1 MTDLNSTI
9 LGNIKTGN
17 LFFSIIS
24 IFFSLTLIV
33 WFFLVNS
40 LRSMTYYFFLF
51 IACSEV
57 FGNVGNILLSQLAFK
72 AQSNEWQ
79 IFFINLLQVF
89 SDSSTLMLLGG
100 VSYFIYEL
108 IKNNNRTLMDKKTI
122 VISSILGISFAYS
135 LCLSLINK
143 FCLED
148 KKVIKILYLA
158 FKEDSSNIVI
168 KIIHQ
173 IIMTIYC
180 VISYYFVVNV
190 SMFIRQKAKE
200 DPNNAEKLLS
210 VGKSIYNFPLV
221 GSVGILFAWAVFG
234 MGFSSET
241 EDNNVRL
248 GHIFS
253 VFCSVFTA
261 LRGFLVFMMFIS
273 TNKVQTQIK
282 EKAERIL
289 RNMQKMNMFQLVE
302 DSNESSK
309 KTIS

>member
-9 LGNIKTGN
+9 LENLKTGN

-57 FGNVGNILLSQLAFK
+57 FGNVGNILLSQLNVNADN
-72 AQSNEWQ
+72 QLQ

-89 SDSSTLMLLGG
+89 SDCSTLMLLGG

-221 GSVGILFAWAVFG
+221 GSVGILFAWGVFG

-241 EDNNVRL
+241 EDNVRL

-253 VFCSVFTA
+253 VFCCVFTA

>member
-1 MTDLNSTI
+1 
-9 LGNIKTGN
+9 
-17 LFFSIIS
+17 
-24 IFFSLTLIV
+24 
-33 WFFLVNS
+33 
-40 LRSMTYYFFLF
+40 
-51 IACSEV
+51 
-57 FGNVGNILLSQLAFK
+57 
-72 AQSNEWQ
+72 
-79 IFFINLLQVF
+79 
-89 SDSSTLMLLGG
+89 
-100 VSYFIYEL
+100 
-108 IKNNNRTLMDKKTI
+108 MDKKTI

-143 FCLED
+143 FCLDD

-221 GSVGILFAWAVFG
+221 GSVGILFAWGVFG

-241 EDNNVRL
+241 EDNRL

-289 RNMQKMNMFQLVE
+289 RNMQKMNMFQFVE

>member
-9 LGNIKTGN
+9 LENIKTGN

-57 FGNVGNILLSQLAFK
+57 FGNVGNILLSQLNVNADN
-72 AQSNEWQ
+72 QLQ

-89 SDSSTLMLLGG
+89 SDCSTLMLLGG

-221 GSVGILFAWAVFG
+221 GSVGILFAWGVFG

-241 EDNNVRL
+241 EDNVRL

-253 VFCSVFTA
+253 VFCCVFTA

>member
-9 LGNIKTGN
+9 LENLKTGN

-57 FGNVGNILLSQLAFK
+57 FGNVGNILLSQLNVNADN
-72 AQSNEWQ
+72 QLQ

-89 SDSSTLMLLGG
+89 SDCSTLMLLGG

-143 FCLED
+143 FCLDD
-148 KKVIKILYLA
+148 KKVVKILYLA

-221 GSVGILFAWAVFG
+221 GSVGILFAWGVFG

-241 EDNNVRL
+241 EGNVRL

-253 VFCSVFTA
+253 VFCCVFTA

-289 RNMQKMNMFQLVE
+289 RNMQKMNMFQFVE